1 MQSLVEKYR
10 PRVLADFI
18 GLKKQKAILA
28 KLAESPWPS
37 AWLLVGDSGTGKTTM
52 ALAVAEAMGG
62 EVQHV
67 ASRQCDLET
76 VQRVTERCWYAPM
89 FGRYH
94 VILVD
99 EADQMTKAAQ
109 HAFLSKLDTT
119 EMPPQTVFIF
129 TANQTGTLEDRFQSR
144 CRVLKFDS
152 DGMESDAV
160 SLMARIWAAEGL
172 GAFREPDH
180 RKLYRAAGGNVRS
193 ALMALELEMLAPEDK
208 PAPIV
213 MGKYRW
219 VDVGGG
225 RMAALPA

>member
-10 PRVLADFI
+10 PRTLADFA
-18 GLKKQKAILA
+18 GLRKQKAILG
-28 KLAESPWPS
+28 KLAESPWSS

-52 ALAVAEAMGG
+52 ALAVAEAMGA

-89 FGRYH
+89 NGGYH
-94 VILVD
+94 VVICD
-99 EADQMTKAAQ
+99 EFDQATRPAQ

-119 EMPPQTVFIF
+119 EAPPQTVFFF
-129 TANQTGTLEDRFQSR
+129 TANQLGTLEDRLISR

-152 DGMESDAV
+152 TDMEADTV
-160 SLMARIWAAEGL
+160 SLMARIWLTEGL
-172 GAFREPDH
+172 GEFKAPDYKRLFRD
-180 RKLYRAAGGNVRS
+180 AGGNVRS
-193 ALMALELEMLAPEDK
+193 ALMALELEMLAPEAK
-208 PAPIV
+208 PKPIV
-213 MGKYRW
+213 HGGYRW

-225 RMAALPA
+225 RMVAQPA